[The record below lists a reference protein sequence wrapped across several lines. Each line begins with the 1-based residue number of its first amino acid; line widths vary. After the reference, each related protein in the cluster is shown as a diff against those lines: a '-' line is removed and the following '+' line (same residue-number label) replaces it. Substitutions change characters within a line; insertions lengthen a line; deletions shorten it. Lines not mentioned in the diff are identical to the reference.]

1 MESVLSHHPVPSRA
15 AARFGGAV
23 LLAVGL
29 SGCGHVPLTTMARL
43 STFDPGAI
51 DPAQLRIAIRAPDWM
66 EPRRGEATLKFTL
79 GRRGGTPVRE
89 ERFALEPAEA
99 PQETA
104 RLAAHR
110 RAGERVWPWRVTAA
124 DAARIRAL
132 QAEARALRA
141 GDASLDRLTLAAG
154 IEACRRGEAPA
165 GPIRTT
171 TLLQP
176 DAATGYLTLL
186 DGVDLRETAR
196 KAGVDLDERLPPC
209 GKAALRAG

>member
-1 MESVLSHHPVPSRA
+1 VPHRPFLSRRLALPA
-15 AARFGGAV
+15 AAP
-23 LLAVGL
+23 LLAVVL

-43 STFDPGAI
+43 SSFDPGSV
-51 DPAQLRIAIRAPDWM
+51 DPAQLRVAIRAPDWM
-66 EPRRGEATLKFTL
+66 EPRSGEAMLKFTL
-79 GRRGGTPVRE
+79 GRRGGPPARE
-89 ERFALEPAEA
+89 ERFALEPAET

-110 RAGERVWPWRVTAA
+110 RTGERVWPWRVTAA
-124 DAARIRAL
+124 DVARIRAL
-132 QAEARALRA
+132 QAEAQALRA
-141 GDASLDRLTLAAG
+141 TDPSLDRLTLGAA

-171 TLLQP
+171 TFLQP

-186 DGVDLRETAR
+186 EGVDLRETAR
-196 KAGVDLDERLPPC
+196 KAGVDLDEKLPPC

>member
-1 MESVLSHHPVPSRA
+1 MPHCLSLSRRLAAPA
-15 AARFGGAV
+15 AAS
-23 LLAVGL
+23 LLAVVL

-43 STFDPGAI
+43 SGFDPGEV
-51 DPAQLRIAIRAPDWM
+51 DPAQLRVAIRAPDWM
-66 EPRRGEATLKFTL
+66 EPRSGEAMLKFTL
-79 GRRGGTPVRE
+79 GRRSGAAVRE
-89 ERFALEPAEA
+89 ERFALEPAES

-124 DAARIRAL
+124 DVTRIRAL
-132 QAEARALRA
+132 QEEARRLRA
-141 GDASLDRLTLAAG
+141 TDPSLDRLTFGAA
-154 IEACRRGEAPA
+154 IEACRRGEAPS

-171 TLLQP
+171 TFLQP

-196 KAGVDLDERLPPC
+196 KAGVDLDDKLPPC